1 MALARRHAGARD
13 AAAGTRTMGFRR
25 KMRATYVGLLLI
37 GGIATAAPAGAP
49 LLAALTQIELGQWQ
63 LKELGSAA
71 TTRSL
76 CVSDP
81 TALLQLGHPGAQCSR
96 FVIAD
101 TPGIAT
107 VHYTCRGAGHG
118 RTTVSVETPRLIHLQ
133 TQGIAN
139 GAPFDFDYE
148 ARRTG
153 GCPLSATAA
162 R

>member
-1 MALARRHAGARD
+1 
-13 AAAGTRTMGFRR
+13 MGFRR
-25 KMRATYVGLLLI
+25 KMRAAYVGLLLV
-37 GGIATAAPAGAP
+37 GGVATAAPAPADAP
-49 LLAALTQIELGQWQ
+49 LLAALAQIELGQWQ
-63 LKELGSAA
+63 FKERTSAPTA
-71 TTRSL
+71 RLL

-81 TALLQLGHPGAQCSR
+81 TVLLQLGHPGAQCSR

-101 TPGIAT
+101 MPGVAT

-153 GCPLSATAA
+153 SCPLSATAL

>member
-1 MALARRHAGARD
+1 
-13 AAAGTRTMGFRR
+13 
-25 KMRATYVGLLLI
+25 
-37 GGIATAAPAGAP
+37 

-63 LKELGSAA
+63 FKERGSAPTA
-71 TTRSL
+71 QSL

-81 TALLQLGHPGAQCSR
+81 TVLLQLGHRGAQCSR

-101 TPGIAT
+101 MPGVAT

-139 GAPFDFDYE
+139 GEPFDFDYE

-153 GCPLSATAA
+153 SCSPSAAGL